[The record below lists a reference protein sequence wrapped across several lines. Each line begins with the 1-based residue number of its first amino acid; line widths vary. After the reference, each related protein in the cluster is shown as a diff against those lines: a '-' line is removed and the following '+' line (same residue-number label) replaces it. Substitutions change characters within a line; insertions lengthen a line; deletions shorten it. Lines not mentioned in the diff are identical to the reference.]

1 LTRAGQMVAFD
12 KIKGAKPEDEDKW
25 RVTKAAGAKAVDADK
40 DKMGVFLAKLESL
53 RALSF
58 ADPKTKT
65 GLDSPVLTVYAK
77 FDDGKKEERVMFS
90 RTGSDVYA
98 GRPGDAGAAKV
109 NTTEYDEVIKKLDE
123 LAK

>member
-1 LTRAGQMVAFD
+1 M
-12 KIKGAKPEDEDKW
+12 
-25 RVTKAAGAKAVDADK
+25 
-40 DKMGVFLAKLESL
+40 FLAKLESL